1 MSQKKVDAYKEYK
14 KDRKNNIKKEKR
26 QARVEISIFV
36 AVACVF
42 VGWFG
47 WSVYHQVTKP
57 DTSEETTAT
66 TTTQID
72 MTDYMNYVS
81 GLQTGYTEG

>member
-14 KDRKNNIKKEKR
+14 KDRKKNIKKEKR
-26 QARVEISIFV
+26 KENLEKGIFV

-47 WSVYHQVTKP
+47 WSIYHQVTTKP
-57 DTSEETTAT
+57 ADETSTPTAT
-66 TTTQID
+66 EFD

-81 GLQTGYTEG
+81 GLQSGYTE